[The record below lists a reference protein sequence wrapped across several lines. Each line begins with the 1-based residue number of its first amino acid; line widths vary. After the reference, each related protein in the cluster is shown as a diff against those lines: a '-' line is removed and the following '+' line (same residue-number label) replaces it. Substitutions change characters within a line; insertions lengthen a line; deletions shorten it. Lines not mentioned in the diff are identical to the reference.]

1 MLIINRSELSPKEF
15 RVSCKSQFKVEL
27 LLRILWSRDNS
38 DRLGANAKM
47 QLNVV
52 SAPRHAG
59 NWSRDMYMYYIDTL
73 YIWIYFIVSV
83 FFRAC
88 FACFACI
95 FAVIFGICH
104 SQVMI
109 FFVYRL
115 NRGGRLSNL
124 KLINCKTPNYARF
137 YLVTEL
143 NCFTYAH
150 RLYTG
155 SYLECTYI
163 WLFL

>member
-1 MLIINRSELSPKEF
+1 MWSLRQDMLVTRLEICICIILIPYTYEYI
-15 RVSCKSQFKVEL
+15 L
-27 LLRILWSRDNS
+27 LFLL
-38 DRLGANAKM
+38 
-47 QLNVV
+47 
-52 SAPRHAG
+52 
-59 NWSRDMYMYYIDTL
+59 
-73 YIWIYFIVSV
+73 
-83 FFRAC
+83 FRAC

-150 RLYTG
+150 RSYTG
-155 SYLECTYI
+155 SYLVRMYI
-163 WLFL
+163 YLIVFIKIPGEIYISKK